1 VPFYQFVL
9 GPAGGNPAVD
19 LTFARNRALDLK
31 LSEPSTASF
40 VIDGRSEQAAE
51 ILELATEVSVFRDRE
66 LLFRGFVGATSD
78 NITEDRHD
86 VQVTVVDYRGRLD
99 RIILDNDI
107 TYTTEL
113 DRNIG
118 WELIDDA
125 QAKTGG
131 DLGITRGPAL
141 SGLTSRTITFTGGIS
156 VREALDR
163 LASLAPGFD
172 WDITP
177 EREFVLFDERGSDKG
192 VILDYG
198 GLVSAVSVNFDPSTY
213 ANAVR
218 VSGDPDATNAQFEAA
233 TDIGDRPEGRYE
245 TQLGLTDIVTNPTL
259 AARATRLL
267 AEREAIKSSFQVT
280 LRNGDSDLIR
290 WGGLDDIGLGDTCR
304 MVVRSGRL
312 DINRLV
318 RVFEIRVTI
327 GADNNETVTLTLDA
341 PEETFVDRIRRQ
353 QARLEVLE
361 RSG

>member
-9 GPAGGNPAVD
+9 GPAGGNPATD
-19 LTFARNRALDLK
+19 LTFARNRVIDLR
-31 LSEPSTASF
+31 LNEPSTASF
-40 VIDGRSEQAAE
+40 VIDGRAEQAAE

-78 NITEDRHD
+78 TINEDRHD
-86 VQVTVVDYRGRLD
+86 VTVTVVDYRGRLD
-99 RIILDNDI
+99 RIILDNDV
-107 TYTTEL
+107 TYTDEE
-113 DRNIG
+113 DQDIG

-125 QAKTGG
+125 QDKTGG
-131 DLGITRGPAL
+131 DLGITRGIPV
-141 SGLTSRTITFTGGIS
+141 GVDTVRTITFTGGIS

-163 LASLAPGFD
+163 LASLSPGFD

-198 GLVSAVSVNFDPSTY
+198 GLVSAVGVNFDPSTY

-218 VSGDPDATNAQFEAA
+218 VSGDDTTTAQFEAA
-233 TDIGDRPEGRYE
+233 TDIGTRPEGRYE
-245 TQLGLTDIVTNPTL
+245 AQLGLTDITTDATL
-259 AARATRLL
+259 ASRATRLL
-267 AEREAIKSSFQVT
+267 AEREQIKSSFQVT
-280 LRNGDSDLIR
+280 LRNGDTDLIR

-318 RVFEIRVTI
+318 RVFEIRVAI

-353 QARLEVLE
+353 QARLETLE
-361 RSG
+361 RSA

>member
-9 GPAGGNPAVD
+9 GPAGDNPAID
-19 LTFARNRALDLK
+19 LTFARNRTLDLK

-51 ILELATEVSVFRDRE
+51 ILELATEISVYRERE

-78 NITEDRHD
+78 TITEDRHD
-86 VQVTVVDYRGRLD
+86 VTVTAVDYRGRLD
-99 RIILDNDI
+99 RIILDADT
-107 TYTTEL
+107 TYTSQE
-113 DRNIG
+113 DQDIA

-125 QAKTGG
+125 QGKVGG
-131 DLGITRGPAL
+131 DLGITRGTAD
-141 SGLTSRTITFTGGIS
+141 GGDTVRTIEFTGGIT
-156 VREALDR
+156 VREAIDR

-177 EREFVLFDERGSDKG
+177 EREFVLFDERGADNG

-218 VSGDPDATNAQFEAA
+218 VSGDDTTTAQFAAA
-233 TDIGDRPEGRYE
+233 TDISTRPEGRYE
-245 TQLGLTDIVTNPTL
+245 TQLGLTDITTDATL
-259 AARATRLL
+259 TARATRLL

-318 RVFEIRVTI
+318 RVFEIRVAI

>member
-1 VPFYQFVL
+1 MPFYQFVL
-9 GPAGGNPAVD
+9 GPAGGNPATD
-19 LTFARNRALDLK
+19 LTFARNRSLDLK

-40 VIDGRSEQAAE
+40 VIDGKSEQAAE
-51 ILELATEVSVFRDRE
+51 ILELASEISVFRDRE

-78 NITEDRHD
+78 TITENRHD
-86 VQVTVVDYRGRLD
+86 VTVTVVDYRGRLD
-99 RIILDNDI
+99 RLILDNDV
-107 TYTTEL
+107 TYTAEL
-113 DRNIG
+113 DRDIG
-118 WELIDDA
+118 WDLISDA

-131 DLGITRGPAL
+131 DVGITRGPAM
-141 SGLTSRTITFTGGIS
+141 SATTSRTITFTGGIT

-177 EREFVLFDERGSDKG
+177 TRQFVMFDERGSDKG

-198 GLVSAVSVNFDPSTY
+198 GLVSSVNVNFDPSTY

-218 VSGDPDATNAQFEAA
+218 VSGDDTTTAQFAA
-233 TDIGDRPEGRYE
+233 AVDIGGRPEGRYE
-245 TQLGLTDIVTNPTL
+245 TQLGLSDITTDATL
-259 AARATRLL
+259 ASRATRLL
-267 AEREAIKSSFQVT
+267 AERQAIKSSFQVT
-280 LRNGDSDLIR
+280 LRDGDADLVR
-290 WGGLDDIGLGDTCR
+290 WGGLSDIGLGDTCR

-318 RVFEIRVTI
+318 RVFEIRVAV
-327 GADNNETVTLTLDA
+327 GDDNNETVALTLDS

>member
-1 VPFYQFVL
+1 MPFYQFVL

-19 LTFARNRALDLK
+19 LTFARNRTLDLK

-40 VIDGRSEQAAE
+40 VIDGRAEQAAE

-78 NITEDRHD
+78 TITEDRHD
-86 VQVTVVDYRGRLD
+86 VTVTVVDYRGRLD
-99 RIILDNDI
+99 RIILDSDV
-107 TYTTEL
+107 TYTSEL
-113 DRNIG
+113 DRDIA
-118 WELIDDA
+118 WDLIDTA
-125 QAKTGG
+125 QAKTGA

-141 SGLTSRTITFTGGIS
+141 TGATSRTITFTGGIS

-163 LASLAPGFD
+163 LASLSPGFD

-177 EREFVLFDERGSDKG
+177 EREFVLFDERGADNG

-218 VSGDPDATNAQFEAA
+218 VSGDDTTTAQFEAA

-245 TQLGLTDIVTNPTL
+245 AQLGLTDITTNATL
-259 AARATRLL
+259 ASRATQLL
-267 AEREAIKSSFQVT
+267 AERQEIKSSFTVT
-280 LRNGDSDLIR
+280 LRNGDTDLIR

-304 MVVRSGRL
+304 MVIRSGRL

-318 RVFEIRVTI
+318 RVFEIRVAI
-327 GADNNETVTLTLDA
+327 GADNNETVTLTLDS

-353 QARLEVLE
+353 QARLETLE

>member
-1 VPFYQFVL
+1 MPYYQFVL
-9 GPAGGNPAVD
+9 GPAGGTPD
-19 LTFARNRALDLK
+19 TELTYARNRSLDLK

-40 VIDGRSEQAAE
+40 TIDGRSEQAAA
-51 ILELATEVSVFRDRE
+51 IAELASEVSVYRDRE
-66 LLFRGFVGATSD
+66 LLFRGFIGSTADTVS
-78 NITEDRHD
+78 EDRHD

-99 RIILDNDI
+99 RLLIDADT
-107 TYTTEL
+107 TYTTAL
-113 DRNIG
+113 DRNIS
-118 WELIDDA
+118 WDLIDDA

-131 DLGITRGPAL
+131 DLGISRGPAL

-177 EREFVLFDERGSDKG
+177 EREFVLFDQRGANNG

-218 VSGDPDATNAQFEAA
+218 VSGDATTTAQTAA
-233 TDIGDRPEGRYE
+233 AGDIGSRPEGRYE
-245 TQLGLTDIVTNPTL
+245 AQQGISDITTDATL
-259 AARATRLL
+259 ASRATLLL
-267 AEREAIKSSFQVT
+267 AEKQLIRSSFTVT
-280 LRNGDSDLIR
+280 LRNGDNDLIR
-290 WGGLDDIGLGDTCR
+290 WGGPTDIGLGDTCR

-312 DINRLV
+312 DVNRLV
-318 RVFEIRVTI
+318 RVFEIRVSI
-327 GADNNETVTLTLDA
+327 GANNDETVTLTLDA

>member
-1 VPFYQFVL
+1 
-9 GPAGGNPAVD
+9 
-19 LTFARNRALDLK
+19 
-31 LSEPSTASF
+31 

-86 VQVTVVDYRGRLD
+86 VTVTAVDYRGRLD
-99 RIILDNDI
+99 RLILDNDI
-107 TYTTEL
+107 TYTSQL
-113 DRNIG
+113 DRDIT
-118 WELIDDA
+118 WDLIDDA

-131 DLGITRGPAL
+131 DLGVSRGPAIT
-141 SGLTSRTITFTGGIS
+141 GVTSRTITFTGGIS
-156 VREALDR
+156 VREAIDR
-163 LASLAPGFD
+163 LASLSPGFD

-218 VSGDPDATNAQFEAA
+218 VSGDDTTTAQTAVA
-233 TDIGDRPEGRYE
+233 GDIGSRPEGRYE
-245 TQLGLTDIVTNPTL
+245 FQQGLTDITTDATL
-259 AARATRLL
+259 ASRATLLL
-267 AEREAIKSSFQVT
+267 AEKQLIRSSFTVT
-280 LRNGDSDLIR
+280 LRNGDTDLIR

-304 MVVRSGRL
+304 MVVKSGRL